1 MRSQIRGIVL
11 EGLSCAGKTSTL
23 KALKKVQAEDK
34 EAERSLIVLS
44 EHYSQVLN
52 DVKGR
57 LQKQERSEH
66 LILLDERISMLEQL
80 NDWAA
85 HLGDWSR
92 GSRGLFYILERFHLN
107 HRQAFLGENISELLE
122 IENRLSSLGAKTV
135 LLTISD
141 NAVEERLRYREVA
154 EWNRYSSVEIE
165 EKCREFIDMQS
176 LLREQSTLSPVKTIE
191 INTDNMLW
199 DEYAK
204 YIMQSFN

>member
-1 MRSQIRGIVL
+1 MRSQIRGVVL
-11 EGLSCAGKTSTL
+11 EGLSCSGKTSTL
-23 KALKKVQAEDK
+23 RALKMVQAEDK

-52 DVKGR
+52 NVKGS
-57 LQKQERSEH
+57 LQRQERSEH
-66 LILLDERISMLEQL
+66 LILLDERISMLEHL
-80 NDWAA
+80 NDWVA

-92 GSRGLFYILERFHLN
+92 GSRGLFYILERFHIN

-141 NAVEERLRYREVA
+141 NAVEERLRHREGA

-165 EKCREFIDMQS
+165 EKCREFINMQI
-176 LLREQSTLSPVKTIE
+176 LLREQSTFSPVKTIE
-191 INTDNMLW
+191 INTDNMQW
-199 DEYAK
+199 DEYAR
-204 YIMQSFN
+204 YIMQSIN